1 MELREAT
8 PSDFEA
14 IIQLVP
20 TIDELFL
27 VYPKGTYPFT
37 VDQVS
42 LLAESR
48 KELTIVVEEE
58 KMVGFA
64 NLYNIKQEE
73 SAFIGNVVV
82 AKEFRSQGIGRLLV
96 SHMIQQ
102 AFNKYRV
109 HETRISVFND
119 NTPALLLYT
128 RMNFKSYAIEERL
141 NPYGRRV
148 GLIHMRLKQNEYHV

>member
-14 IIQLVP
+14 IVQLVP

-27 VYPKGTYPFT
+27 VYPKGTHPLT

-48 KELTIVVEEE
+48 KELTIVVEED
-58 KMVGFA
+58 KVIGFA
-64 NLYNIKQEE
+64 NLYNIKKEKF
-73 SAFIGNVVV
+73 AFIGNVVV

-96 SHMIQQ
+96 LHMIQQ
-102 AFNKYRV
+102 AFNKYGV

-128 RMNFKSYAIEERL
+128 RMNFQPYAIEERV
-141 NPYGRRV
+141 NPHGRRV
-148 GLIHMRLKQNEYHV
+148 GLIHMKLEQNEYQV